1 MTGRALLNTDTP
13 AFDQSLLPESMH
25 SVMQT
30 NLTLYLT
37 ERPVCFYLRLKDI
50 RRHLL
55 AQEHE
60 GRTSVTLTTKLKSG

>member
-1 MTGRALLNTDTP
+1 MSGRALLNTDTP

-37 ERPVCFYLRLKDI
+37 ERPVCFYLRLKDQASA
-50 RRHLL
+50 

-60 GRTSVTLTTKLKSG
+60 GRTSVTLTTKLKSNY